1 MKFKFIVLAL
11 AIGFSVSAQ
20 AFECKTVMGG
30 CPADTNQI
38 TSAHM
43 HAAVVIPVQKQATPA
58 AATAQAPSNKGS
70 GTMVQT
76 LSKSTLK

>member
-1 MKFKFIVLAL
+1 MNFKFTVLAL
-11 AIGFSVSAQ
+11 AISFSTGAQ

-30 CPADTNQI
+30 CPVDNTQI

-43 HAAVVIPVQKQATPA
+43 HAPVVIPAQKQATPA
-58 AATAQAPSNKGS
+58 ATTAQAPSKKGS